1 MHVASSRILALRLP
15 RVLVLCLP
23 PSWWPHF
30 ICRFIWLGTAWA
42 SLQSDPTASPGP
54 GPLFPSPQGP
64 APCLPYL
71 LQFIG
76 AAMAAI
82 CEACR
87 KADAVFP
94 FVKSGFWKAV
104 TTLTAIAQ
112 GAREW
117 KGSDAARAHTHTPSH
132 MLTLQHRIVA
142 KHADAATMLFKHR
155 QDAATPSVSKWTC
168 LKLSSSLCQSTA
180 DANGQI
186 VRVRACVRSRRV

>member
-94 FVKSGFWKAV
+94 FVKSSFWKAV

-117 KGSDAARAHTHTPSH
+117 KGSGKGATQRAHTHTH
-132 MLTLQHRIVA
+132 QA
-142 KHADAATMLFKHR
+142 
-155 QDAATPSVSKWTC
+155 TC
-168 LKLSSSLCQSTA
+168 LRCNIVLSLNMLMLQRCCSSTGRTQPRPQSR
-180 DANGQI
+180 NGP
-186 VRVRACVRSRRV
+186 V